1 MATDYFK
8 LDGRVALITGGSKG
22 LGKAIADA
30 LASAGAHVAL
40 VSRHLD
46 QAEAAA
52 RDIRDRFGR
61 RALALEHDVSV
72 SAQVNQMVQRTLEAF
87 GRIDILVNNAGVNI
101 RGPIVGYRDE
111 DWAQVLS
118 TNLTSAFYCC
128 RAVGQHL
135 LSRGGGGRVINMA
148 SIFGVTSMPGRVAYT
163 ASKAG
168 LIGLTK
174 TLALEW
180 APHQITVNA
189 ICPGPFATEMNIP
202 LLQNPEVR
210 EHFTSRIPLGRW
222 GNVEEV
228 GAAALYLA
236 SDPAG
241 FVTGHTLY
249 VDGGWTAQ

>member
-1 MATDYFK
+1 MAADLFR

-22 LGKAIADA
+22 LGRAVADA
-30 LASAGAHVAL
+30 LSGAGASVAL

-46 QAEAAA
+46 QAAGAA
-52 RDIRDRFGR
+52 REIRERLGGR
-61 RALALEHDVSV
+61 TLGLEYDVSD
-72 SAQVNQMVQRTLEAF
+72 STQVDAMVRRTLEEF
-87 GRIDILVNNAGVNI
+87 GRIDILVNNAGINI
-101 RGPIVGYRDE
+101 RGPIVEYRDE
-111 DWAQVLS
+111 DWQQVLAI
-118 TNLTSAFYCC
+118 NLSSAFYSC
-128 RAVGQHL
+128 RAVGRHML
-135 LSRGGGGRVINMA
+135 ARGGGGRVINMA
-148 SIFGVTSMPGRVAYT
+148 SIMAITSMPGRVAYT
-163 ASKAG
+163 SSKAG

-180 APHQITVNA
+180 APQQITVNA

-210 EHFTSRIPLGRW
+210 EQFTSRIPVGRW
-222 GNVEEV
+222 GNVEEI

-236 SDPAG
+236 SDAAA